1 MESLLCGTNTIRSTV
16 SAVAK
21 SEDESDEEQGGG
33 SDDEDDE
40 EQGDGSDDEEEE
52 YNEKKEAAIGVFK
65 LALTFLVFYLKFIE
79 LKKKLVVTDEFATE
93 LHNMTDADIAAVLE
107 KHKVGVHTVSRAL
120 LQVVDRGLRVWQL
133 HCFHD
138 WQGDAPRPCRVEAH
152 CSFAWPRSR
161 REPLR

>member
-40 EQGDGSDDEEEE
+40 ERGGGSDDEEEE